1 MVQASDKQ
9 SREAHEET
17 RGSITERPWK
27 IGAYV
32 ESKEKQTVKGWYW
45 CSYKRA
51 FFRFSDWNKP
61 ISDFV

>member
-9 SREAHEET
+9 SREANEKT

-27 IGAYV
+27 FGAHV
-32 ESKEKQTVKGWYW
+32 ESNEKQTVKGWYW
-45 CSYKRA
+45 CSYKKA
-51 FFRFSDWNKP
+51 FFRYSDWNKP

>member
-9 SREAHEET
+9 SREAHDQTGE
-17 RGSITERPWK
+17 SIIERPWK

-32 ESKEKQTVKGWYW
+32 ESKEEQTVKGWYW

-51 FFRFSDWNKP
+51 FFRSH
-61 ISDFV
+61 